1 MISCHAGNKDSA
13 WQKIIQHHLNKYP
26 EMEFVDLYKLVYQGT
41 LGPAHLG
48 TDYQTIRAYLNQE
61 MANIEPKKGDMVEP
75 ISGDQK
81 YLRINLY
88 AFKEAGGN
96 SDSLAKLVY
105 RSCQKELDGY
115 QKLEKRMRL
124 AGKVLQNYPRKYDY
138 QEYLEYLEK
147 IAKNQYPVPHHS
159 ETYIKEYKP
168 AYRVISR
175 EIYEA
180 YFNSCFKED

>member
-1 MISCHAGNKDSA
+1 
-13 WQKIIQHHLNKYP
+13 
-26 EMEFVDLYKLVYQGT
+26 MELVDLYKLIYQGT

-61 MANIEPKKGDMVEP
+61 MADIEPKKGKMVES

-115 QKLEKRMRL
+115 QKLKKRMRL
-124 AGKVLQNYPRKYDY
+124 AGKVLQNYPRQYDY
-138 QEYLEYLEK
+138 QDYQEYLEK

-168 AYRVISR
+168 AYRVISS